1 MDICR
6 FWGKARPCDSDRGPE
21 WHPLAYHSLD
31 VAAVGEVLLTG
42 DRGFGE
48 CFSRLL
54 GLPRE
59 EAVALI
65 RYLLG
70 LHDIGKFAR
79 KFQAKAPSHYPKC
92 FGDDPATLAAH
103 YDHGA
108 GGLRL
113 FDVAAEAFKLP
124 EGASSRVWRPLVSA
138 VTGHHGTPPERRIN
152 ESMITLRG
160 SDFGPA
166 GIESRARVHPTGA

>member
-1 MDICR
+1 MHWSTMEICR

-59 EAVALI
+59 EAVPLI

-79 KFQAKAPSHYPKC
+79 KFQAKAPSHFPKPDYP
-92 FGDDPATLAAH
+92 
-103 YDHGA
+103 
-108 GGLRL
+108 
-113 FDVAAEAFKLP
+113 
-124 EGASSRVWRPLVSA
+124 
-138 VTGHHGTPPERRIN
+138 RI
-152 ESMITLRG
+152 
-160 SDFGPA
+160 
-166 GIESRARVHPTGA
+166 